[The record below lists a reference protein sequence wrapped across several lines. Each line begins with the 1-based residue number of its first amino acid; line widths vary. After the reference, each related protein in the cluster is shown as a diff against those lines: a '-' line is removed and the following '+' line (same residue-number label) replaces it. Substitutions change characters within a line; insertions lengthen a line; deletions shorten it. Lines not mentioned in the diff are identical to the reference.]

1 MRRFI
6 HLRVLSLNDP
16 WLVFNDSE
24 LEKFKRTHA
33 LILANPRYPPS

>member
-1 MRRFI
+1 MKHSI
-6 HLRVLSLNDP
+6 DSMVYTLYDP

-24 LEKFKRTHA
+24 LEKFKRRRG

>member
-1 MRRFI
+1 MRHFI
-6 HLRVLSLNDP
+6 HSRVKSLNDP

-24 LEKFKRTHA
+24 LEQFKRRRG